1 MKPIDEEIN
10 KQDVIDQL
18 NWNASLDASEIR
30 IDVID
35 TTVRLKGTVPN
46 YIDKITAE
54 NTVYQVKGV
63 KNVENEIRIAHP
75 DGIEMPQNGQIT
87 SNINRMLLWNNN
99 ITSANIKVESTKG
112 ITTLSGKVDSI
123 WEKQLA
129 DDIAKS
135 AKGVAGVVNLLEVDQ
150 SKSIVDVDI
159 ESDIRAA
166 FRRNFFIDPEQIEV
180 SVSNGA
186 VTLTGFV
193 MNYAV
198 KKEVLDII
206 RHTAGIIHIEDKLI
220 IQ

>member
-1 MKPIDEEIN
+1 MKRIDEEVN

-30 IDVID
+30 IDVIEN
-35 TTVRLKGTVPN
+35 TIRLKGTVPN

-54 NTVYQVKGV
+54 NTVYQVVGV

-99 ITSANIKVESTKG
+99 ITSSDIKVETTQG
-112 ITTLSGKVDSI
+112 ITTLSGKVDSY
-123 WEKQLA
+123 WEKELA

-135 AKGVAGVVNLLEVDQ
+135 AKGVAGVVNLLEVDK

-159 ESDIRAA
+159 ENDLRAA
-166 FRRNFFIDPEQIEV
+166 FRRNFFIDPDQIETN
-180 SVSNGA
+180 VSNGT
-186 VTLTGFV
+186 VTLTGYV
-193 MNYAV
+193 INYAV
-198 KKEVLDII
+198 KKEVLDIV
-206 RHTAGIIHIEDKLI
+206 RHTEGVVHINDKLV